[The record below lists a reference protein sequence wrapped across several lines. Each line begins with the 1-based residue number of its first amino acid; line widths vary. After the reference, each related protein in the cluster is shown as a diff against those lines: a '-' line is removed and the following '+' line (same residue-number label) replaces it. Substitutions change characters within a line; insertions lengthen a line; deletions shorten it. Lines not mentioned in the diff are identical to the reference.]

1 MKTKNKKILAVLL
14 IICLAVALVGCGM
27 NQANYEPDPDSFTG
41 NLIGGILNFF
51 QGITAK
57 IGLPNYCVAI
67 FVLTLLVKLATHPLT
82 VKQQKSVKNMSAVQP
97 KLKEINKR
105 YENNPEKRQEAM
117 MKLYREE
124 KISPMSS
131 CLPLLIQMPII
142 MILFWGLRN
151 FIPPTDLVQYY
162 SFFWIENLSAAVS
175 STPYSY
181 VLPLTCA
188 FTTMLQQLVSM
199 PNMQDKTQKMML
211 FIMPVMFY
219 FISLQFPAGLCLY
232 WIFYGLITAVQ
243 TLYVNFRLKIGFFAS
258 PEDKI
263 KRKEAQA
270 TAQAEKA
277 QPGGGKNKSQN
288 KADNDNKEQR
298 QQVHTHTHQEE
309 GKKLPDK
316 PWQ

>member
-1 MKTKNKKILAVLL
+1 
-14 IICLAVALVGCGM
+14 
-27 NQANYEPDPDSFTG
+27 
-41 NLIGGILNFF
+41 
-51 QGITAK
+51 
-57 IGLPNYCVAI
+57 
-67 FVLTLLVKLATHPLT
+67 
-82 VKQQKSVKNMSAVQP
+82 
-97 KLKEINKR
+97 
-105 YENNPEKRQEAM
+105 
-117 MKLYREE
+117 
-124 KISPMSS
+124 
-131 CLPLLIQMPII
+131 
-142 MILFWGLRN
+142 
-151 FIPPTDLVQYY
+151 
-162 SFFWIENLSAAVS
+162 
-175 STPYSY
+175 
-181 VLPLTCA
+181 
-188 FTTMLQQLVSM
+188 MLQQLVSM

-298 QQVHTHTHQEE
+298 QQVHTHTC
-309 GKKLPDK
+309 LLYTSRYL
-316 PWQ
+316 PWQSSPL